1 MMWIEVIGT
10 LSSVGL
16 LVLIPMFLVKSVKYR
31 KGMSDYADQI
41 LESNRKRI
49 EAMEKHKEAM
59 KAHGDSVRRFTD
71 LYEQQKRKED
81 EQEAK

>member
-16 LVLIPMFLVKSVKYR
+16 LVMIPMFIAKSVEHR
-31 KGMSDYADQI
+31 KGMSEYTEQI

-49 EAMEKHKEAM
+49 EAMEKHTKALRAYGDYFKE
-59 KAHGDSVRRFTD
+59 FQEW
-71 LYEQQKRKED
+71 YEQQKRKED
-81 EQEAK
+81 E